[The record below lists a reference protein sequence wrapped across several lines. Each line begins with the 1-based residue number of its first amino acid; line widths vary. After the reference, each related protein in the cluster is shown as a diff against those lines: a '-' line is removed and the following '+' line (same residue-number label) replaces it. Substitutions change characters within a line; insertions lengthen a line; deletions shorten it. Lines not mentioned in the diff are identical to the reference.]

1 MMKNLIFIFC
11 FLYCHLVSAQVQ
23 LGSDIDGEAVNDASG
38 HSVAISNDGKI
49 VAVGSRMND
58 GNSTNSGHVRV
69 FEFTNGNW
77 SQLGSDLD
85 GESSQDESGNS
96 IALSGDGSIVAIGAY
111 KNDGTYGYDRGHV
124 RVYQYS
130 NGSWSQLGA
139 DIDGEGSQDHS
150 GYSISLS
157 DNGFVLAIGA
167 PWNEP
172 VINSGCWGC
181 GEGHVR
187 VYEYSSTTNSWTQRG
202 SDIDGEASSD
212 RSGYAVSLSSNGS
225 IVAVG
230 APLNDGNGTSSGH
243 VRVYEYSSTTN
254 SWTQLGSD
262 IDGEAVDDLSGSAL
276 SLSDDGTIVAIGA
289 EWNDGTNGNSGHVRV
304 YKYTNGNWSQVGND
318 IDGEAGG
325 DHSGKSV
332 SLNSDGSILAV
343 GAPHNS
349 QSIWSTNY
357 QGHTRIYQFSN
368 GSWSQLGADI
378 DGEAIVDYS
387 GWSVALSDD
396 GTTVSAGAIKNDGNG
411 NNSGHVR
418 VFNTD
423 FGSQLTLS
431 NNGILCLGDTIQA
444 SVPLILGTTYL
455 WNTGDTSNE
464 INIYQGGNY
473 DVIISNAFG
482 IVDTVSFSTV
492 VDTVNVTQSGPLTFC
507 SNDSVTLTLST
518 SQSYLWNTGASTQS
532 INISQAGI
540 YYAIVTTNNGCVDT
554 TTTYT
559 ATVLSEPDTSIIISG
574 PMSFCNGDSV
584 SLTAVSGQS
593 YLWNNGDTTQSIVVT
608 SSGNYFVTVTNS
620 NGCSENSAVSYI
632 NVHSSPDTSIAVNG
646 DLDFCDGDSVI
657 FNLTSGQSY
666 LWSNNDTNQSITVT
680 QAGSFSAIITTNNGC
695 VDTTRIITTSVN
707 PVPTPEIIAQLNTLC
722 SGQVT
727 TLSTQGIYDS
737 YIWGGDTAGNQDSLI
752 VNSGNYWVTVIT
764 AAGCSGS
771 DSISISEIVPYT
783 TQPEV
788 CIVTNDPV
796 SGYNQIIWEK
806 SSKQGTVSYNIYRD
820 GVIGYIKV
828 GSIGV
833 NQLSEFIDSSANPG
847 LQPYKYYV
855 TLMDSCGNE
864 FGNSSTEHSTVHLQS
879 GIGTIGEVNLVWTS
893 YSGASPMYYRI
904 YRKGVWASSFSVL
917 DSVNISNNTYTDF
930 NPPTGNTQYRIGAVM
945 SAECNSSSKTG
956 VKSSLSNSTAQNT
969 VSINEDVIGSIAIS
983 PNPNTGYFSITVDQN
998 QIGSVYRIV
1007 DNLGRLIDQGI
1018 IEELSQD
1025 FDLSDKPKGVYRMQV
1040 SNYKALKT
1048 LSVVIQ

>member
-1 MMKNLIFIFC
+1 MMKNLILIFC
-11 FLYCHLVSAQVQ
+11 LLCNNQILAQIQ
-23 LGSDIDGEAVNDASG
+23 IGSDIDGEAVNDAFG

-58 GNSTNSGHVRV
+58 GNGTNSGHVRV

-111 KNDGTYGYDRGHV
+111 KNNGTYGYDRGHV
-124 RVYQYS
+124 RVYQFS

-139 DIDGEGSQDHS
+139 DIDGEGSQDYS

-157 DNGFVLAIGA
+157 DNGYVLAIGA
-167 PWNEP
+167 PWNDP
-172 VINSGCWGC
+172 VNNSGCWGC
-181 GEGHVR
+181 GE
-187 VYEYSSTTNSWTQRG
+187 
-202 SDIDGEASSD
+202 
-212 RSGYAVSLSSNGS
+212 
-225 IVAVG
+225 
-230 APLNDGNGTSSGH
+230 GH

-262 IDGEAVDDLSGSAL
+262 IDGEAVDDESGSAL

-304 YKYTNGNWSQVGND
+304 YKYTNGNWSQLGND

-396 GTTVSAGAIKNDGNG
+396 GTTVSTGAIKNDGNG

-418 VFNTD
+418 VLNTEL
-423 FGSQLTLS
+423 GSQLTVS
-431 NNGILCLGDTIQA
+431 NSNGILCMGDTIQA
-444 SVPLILGTTYL
+444 SVADIAGTNFL
-455 WNTGDTSNE
+455 WSTGDTTNQ
-464 INIYQGGNY
+464 IDIYQGGYYQLIVTN
-473 DVIISNAFG
+473 VFG
-482 IVDTVSFSTV
+482 HVDTVSFNIN

-532 INISQAGI
+532 LNITQGGT

-554 TTTYT
+554 TATYV

-574 PMSFCNGDSV
+574 PMAFCYGDSV
-584 SLTAVSGQS
+584 SLTAAPGQS
-593 YLWNNGDTTQSIVVT
+593 YLWNNGDTTQSIVIV

-620 NGCSENSAVSYI
+620 NGCSENSAMSYI
-632 NVHSSPDTSIAVNG
+632 NVYPSPDTSIVING
-646 DLDFCDGDSVI
+646 DLDLCAGDSVE
-657 FNLTSGQSY
+657 LLLMPGQSY
-666 LWSNNDTNQSITVT
+666 LWSNNDTNQSLSVN
-680 QAGSFSAIITTNNGC
+680 QAGTYSAIITTNNGC
-695 VDTTRIITTSVN
+695 VDTTRLITTSIN
-707 PVPTPEIIAQLNTLC
+707 QVPTPVIISQYNSLC
-722 SGQVT
+722 SGQET
-727 TLSTQGIYDS
+727 TLSTQSIYDS
-737 YIWGGDTAGNQDSLI
+737 YVWGGDTSGTQDSIL
-752 VNSGNYWVTVIT
+752 VNSGNYWVTVT
-764 AAGCSGS
+764 NAQGCYGS

-783 TQPEV
+783 NQPEV
-788 CIVTNDPV
+788 CIVTND
-796 SGYNQIIWEK
+796 SLTGYIQIIWEK
-806 SSKQGTVSYNIYRD
+806 PSKQGTVGYNIYRD
-820 GVIGYIKV
+820 GVIGYTKI
-828 GSIGV
+828 GSRGV
-833 NQLSEFIDSSANPG
+833 NQLSEFLDSSANPG
-847 LQPYKYYV
+847 LKPYKYYI
-855 TLMDSCGNE
+855 TLLDSCGNE
-864 FGNSSTEHSTVHLQS
+864 FGSNSTEHSTMHLQS

-893 YSGASPMYYRI
+893 YVGSSPQYYRI
-904 YRKGVWASSFSVL
+904 YRKGVGATSFSLL

-930 NPPTGNTQYRIGAVM
+930 NPPTGNTQYRIAAVM
-945 SAECNSSSKTG
+945 STDCNSSGKTG
-956 VKSSLSNSTAQNT
+956 VTSSFSNSTAQNT
-969 VSINEDVIGSIAIS
+969 VSIDEDDIDLVTIT
-983 PNPNTGYFSITVDQN
+983 PNPNNGNFSITIDQ
-998 QIGSVYRIV
+998 QLIGSVFRII
-1007 DNLGRLIDQGI
+1007 DNRGRLVDEGVLLEKTKI
-1018 IEELSQD
+1018 
-1025 FDLSDKPKGVYRMQV
+1025 FDLSHAVSGIYKIQV
-1040 SNYKALKT
+1040 ISESMISTFNVL
-1048 LSVVIQ
+1048 II